1 MANGF
6 GSLYVGSAGLRSAQN
21 ALNVVANNLAN
32 IDTTGY
38 VRQQVVFADSPY
50 NKFGIASVS
59 NQSYGLGVSI
69 GDVVHARD
77 QFLDRAYR
85 TESGRQA
92 FYAANYDATS
102 EIETLLQESQG
113 EAFGEAINDL
123 YEAFAEFAKDPSD
136 AVIQNLV
143 SQKASLFLSRAQGV
157 YDGMKTY
164 QSNLNVK
171 ITDDVDTINDL
182 GSKIHDLNIK
192 IQRIEAGGVETAMDL
207 RDERDQYLDQLSG
220 LASIT
225 YEETFDGI
233 VKVKLEG
240 VDFVT
245 ESRNF
250 EIGLKEDP
258 ATGFVTPYWQQLSD
272 PSRNDYYEV
281 FNVDNADPSKNTDI
295 GAVKGLL
302 LARGDEVADYMDMAG
317 LSSAAYDDTLAD
329 SAMMNSEAELDKL
342 VNTIVT
348 QVNDL
353 LSPLKEYG
361 GADVTSVD
369 ENGRTVTIT
378 STTKIFDEDAAS
390 LGSDK
395 EIPSR
400 ELFSRIGCERYNKVT
415 LDDGTVLYVY
425 NEENMKDS
433 SKCYTLSSLQINQD
447 VVEDAS
453 LIPHLTQNDSIN
465 YSLGEDIYSLWEKSD
480 YYLNPSDTSPCTL
493 QQFYVK
499 FVGELGTLG
508 SVYKTTSESLATTR
522 DTIESNRQA
531 VIGVSSDEDLTNMIK
546 YQNAYNASSRYM
558 SVVAEMID
566 YLLSS
571 LTSA

>member
-1 MANGF
+1 
-6 GSLYVGSAGLRSAQN
+6 
-21 ALNVVANNLAN
+21 
-32 IDTTGY
+32 
-38 VRQQVVFADSPY
+38 
-50 NKFGIASVS
+50 
-59 NQSYGLGVSI
+59 
-69 GDVVHARD
+69 
-77 QFLDRAYR
+77 
-85 TESGRQA
+85 
-92 FYAANYDATS
+92 
-102 EIETLLQESQG
+102 
-113 EAFGEAINDL
+113 
-123 YEAFAEFAKDPSD
+123 
-136 AVIQNLV
+136 
-143 SQKASLFLSRAQGV
+143 
-157 YDGMKTY
+157 
-164 QSNLNVK
+164 
-171 ITDDVDTINDL
+171 
-182 GSKIHDLNIK
+182 
-192 IQRIEAGGVETAMDL
+192 
-207 RDERDQYLDQLSG
+207 
-220 LASIT
+220 
-225 YEETFDGI
+225 
-233 VKVKLEG
+233 
-240 VDFVT
+240 
-245 ESRNF
+245 
-250 EIGLKEDP
+250 
-258 ATGFVTPYWQQLSD
+258 
-272 PSRNDYYEV
+272 
-281 FNVDNADPSKNTDI
+281 
-295 GAVKGLL
+295 
-302 LARGDEVADYMDMAG
+302 MDMAG

-361 GADVTSVD
+361 GADVTGVD
-369 ENGRTVTIT
+369 ENGKTVTIT

-425 NEENMKDS
+425 NEEDMKAT

-522 DTIESNRQA
+522 NTIESNRQA